1 MLEAGTNP
9 VLQRYS
15 GESWAAEG
23 FFDRISLLS
32 GKYLYFNMLQVK
44 IDSNLDSLAAFAPN
58 ASHLLVAS

>member
-15 GESWAAEG
+15 GESRAAEG

-32 GKYLYFNMLQVK
+32 GKYLYFNPLQAKNRFDVHRLTAWAPK
-44 IDSNLDSLAAFAPN
+44 ARGFLPAF
-58 ASHLLVAS
+58 